1 MTNCPLTSE
10 LRASRKFIA
19 DRLEEPFESVIEVG
33 CQLGENLLAI
43 QNKFKDKRLV
53 GVDINKEVINEA
65 KKHLKGIDLFV
76 ADIFDMPFKRDE
88 FDIVFTNALLCML
101 RPVDIEIAVRQ
112 LIKLAKKKIYMIE
125 LMGRGIG
132 YAKGG
137 RTMADYPALFHNY
150 CLEATAEKL
159 SNDVF
164 NAEPW
169 NSYGYF
175 IEITL

>member
-33 CQLGENLLAI
+33 CQLGENLS
-43 QNKFKDKRLV
+43 
-53 GVDINKEVINEA
+53 
-65 KKHLKGIDLFV
+65 
-76 ADIFDMPFKRDE
+76 
-88 FDIVFTNALLCML
+88 
-101 RPVDIEIAVRQ
+101 
-112 LIKLAKKKIYMIE
+112 
-125 LMGRGIG
+125 
-132 YAKGG
+132 
-137 RTMADYPALFHNY
+137 LFHNY
-150 CLEATAEKL
+150 CLETTAEKL
-159 SNDVF
+159 SDDVF